1 MIFDAPT
8 RDFCVA
14 VRQKTSTP
22 LQSLALMNDPQ
33 YLLAAEHLSNK
44 IFNDSQNNNNE
55 KIIKLY
61 RTVTGRKPNNIE
73 LDKLNKFLNE
83 EGYLKDAELFH
94 RAIAIASN
102 PDKFAKFF
110 YEKGMADT
118 VDTVSK
124 ESKNIDMV
132 RQSTQVTKKTEGG
145 FQVRAVEPS
154 YGNRLVIK
162 QKQNTFPQVQSF
174 TILLFSS

>member
-1 MIFDAPT
+1 MYF
-8 RDFCVA
+8 
-14 VRQKTSTP
+14 
-22 LQSLALMNDPQ
+22 
-33 YLLAAEHLSNK
+33 K
-44 IFNDSQNNNNE
+44 INNNE

-162 QKQNTFPQVQSF
+162 QKPKN
-174 TILLFSS
+174 